1 MASSNI
7 FAQYIQPVRSV
18 QDYSNELAR
27 GDFIEGQN
35 ALQQS
40 TLRQQQRAE
49 AAAAQRSN
57 ALRQLLAGAT
67 DEDTVIQRLLGSGDM
82 EFVTQGQALD
92 KSRQDRAKIGADVG
106 KAKADATK
114 TTGEATDAALK
125 RYQGMLAYIDTPQG
139 AARWLQA
146 QYQDP
151 ATGQLLQGIRP
162 FEEAVQGI
170 PQDPQAFQQWRQQ
183 AGIGME
189 KVAQYAAEMAR
200 TKLTTDTQIAMN
212 AATNATSRANNAATN
227 ATTQRGQNMTD
238 ARSREANSATMTK
251 PFEVT
256 GPDGV
261 PILVRQDGKGN
272 ITRVEGFGPK
282 TGASKPLTEG
292 QAKGLLF
299 GSRAQEADKI
309 LSELEGAGVTR
320 PGAVKQSAEA
330 ATGLIPFIGDKVSDI
345 AGTATNWTQS
355 PDQQRVEQAQRDFVN
370 AVLRRESGAVISP
383 EEFRNAAKQYFPAA
397 GDSPEVRKQKAQ
409 NRALATRGLMAE
421 VPEAQRG
428 SITKPTQSGGA
439 TVDWSELK

>member
-189 KVAQYAAEMAR
+189 KVAQFAKEREIAA
-200 TKLTTDTQIAMN
+200 
-212 AATNATSRANNAATN
+212 ANN
-227 ATTQRGQNMTD
+227 ATTQRGQDISAATQRRGQDISAATAAAGRAQADRHFNAAQATKSDKISPAQEKADIEKAKAGRQGEQMLSAIEE
-238 ARSREANSATMTK
+238 ARSLLGKKPTASGVGAMVDKAGRAVGVTSDSAKTAAQLETLSGWMVANVPRMEGPQSNFDVENYKIMAAKVGDRTVPVDERLAALSTLESLHRKYADINGTPLSASPSRVIDTTA
-251 PFEVT
+251 
-256 GPDGV
+256 GV
-261 PILVRQDGKGN
+261 P
-272 ITRVEGFGPK
+272 
-282 TGASKPLTEG
+282 
-292 QAKGLLF
+292 
-299 GSRAQEADKI
+299 
-309 LSELEGAGVTR
+309 
-320 PGAVKQSAEA
+320 
-330 ATGLIPFIGDKVSDI
+330 SDI
-345 AGTATNWTQS
+345 ADIMKKYG
-355 PDQQRVEQAQRDFVN
+355 
-370 AVLRRESGAVISP
+370 
-383 EEFRNAAKQYFPAA
+383 K
-397 GDSPEVRKQKAQ
+397 
-409 NRALATRGLMAE
+409 
-421 VPEAQRG
+421 
-428 SITKPTQSGGA
+428 
-439 TVDWSELK
+439 